1 MAQRVVW
8 VQGRHSHLLEGD
20 PIDATLTDGVIMPEL
35 LRRGWEIVTSS
46 STQNGVYFV
55 LKSTDSAPRDPSTTG
70 RPG

>member
-8 VQGRHSHLLEGD
+8 VQGRHSHFLEGD
-20 PIDATLTDGVIMPEL
+20 PLDATLTDGIILPEL
-35 LRRGWEIVTSS
+35 LRRGWRIVTTS

-55 LKSTDSAPRDPSTTG
+55 LESADSTTG